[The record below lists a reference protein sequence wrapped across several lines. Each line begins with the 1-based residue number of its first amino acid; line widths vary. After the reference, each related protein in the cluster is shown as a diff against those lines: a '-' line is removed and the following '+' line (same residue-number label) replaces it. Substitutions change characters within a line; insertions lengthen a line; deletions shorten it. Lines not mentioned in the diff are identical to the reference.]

1 MFVKDDA
8 ATDVLASPPR
18 AALAVPAFLQVS
30 SSCARVRRERMR
42 RMPREVER

>member
-8 ATDVLASPPR
+8 AAEARVSAPR
-18 AALAVPAFLQVS
+18 AAPAVQAFLQVS
-30 SSCARVRRERMR
+30 SSCARVCREWMR